1 MTKLLEEAIQS
12 LQQFPDE
19 VQEHV
24 ARIIL
29 SQIEEEPEPGDHEAL
44 EEARREFANGDF
56 VTISPAQADDVR
68 RVQRRLREGK
78 TRLATDAEV
87 AAVRRKLR
95 R

>member
-1 MTKLLEEAIQS
+1 MTKLLEEALQS
-12 LQQFPDE
+12 LRQLPDAI
-19 VQEHV
+19 QDQV
-24 ARIIL
+24 ARVIL
-29 SQIEEEPEPGDHEAL
+29 SQIEEEPEPGDLEAI
-44 EEARREFANGDF
+44 EEARREFANSDF
-56 VTISPAQADDVR
+56 VTLSPTQAAEVR